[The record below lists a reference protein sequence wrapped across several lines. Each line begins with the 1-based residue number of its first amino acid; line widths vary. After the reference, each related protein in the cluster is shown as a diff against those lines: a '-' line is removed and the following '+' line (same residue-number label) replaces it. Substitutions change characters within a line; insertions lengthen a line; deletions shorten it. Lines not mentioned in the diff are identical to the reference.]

1 VSTVKKRGARTQ
13 ARGEEGRRA
22 ARRSTPRA
30 GQTSSASA
38 SGTAGAT
45 GTEPAL
51 RSKLTIKSQT
61 TLPSGVRK
69 ALGLRP
75 GVDEI
80 EYVIRGDEAVVR
92 RAVAP
97 ASPEDPAL
105 LGLLDLLERDIA
117 GHAERLQAIPRALYD
132 RLKALT
138 AGIRFDADA
147 PIDGPVAL

>member
-1 VSTVKKRGARTQ
+1 VSTVKRRGSRTR
-13 ARGEEGRRA
+13 ARGEEGRHA
-22 ARRSTPRA
+22 ARQDAPRA
-30 GQTSSASA
+30 SRGASA
-38 SGTAGAT
+38 RGTVGVGDT
-45 GTEPAL
+45 GPRL
-51 RSKLTIKSQT
+51 RSKLTVKSQT

-97 ASPEDPAL
+97 ETEEDPAL

-117 GHAERLQAIPRALYD
+117 RRAERLQAIPRSLYD
-132 RLKALT
+132 RMKALA
-138 AGIRFDADA
+138 AGSTLDLDE

>member
-1 VSTVKKRGARTQ
+1 MATGKKRGARTR

-22 ARRSTPRA
+22 ARRSTPPA
-30 GQTSSASA
+30 SQKASA
-38 SGTAGAT
+38 SDIVGAT
-45 GTEPAL
+45 GTGPTL
-51 RSKLTIKSQT
+51 RSKLTVKSQT

-97 ASPEDPAL
+97 ASQEDPAL

-117 GHAERLQAIPRALYD
+117 GHAERLQTIPRALYE
-132 RLKALT
+132 RMKALT
-138 AGIRFDADA
+138 AGARADPAA